1 MSKKNKI
8 PSPEHFMPHL
18 ESMLQGK
25 HIAPDDEKNIDR
37 QDLARI
43 ANWIRLYGV
52 PVERYRRNDGVICY
66 RLAAETIREYMTSEE
81 SRTTLMSRQ
90 RSIMAQASKCRRARA
105 ARDLFADLGIL
116 DQLPEVI
123 RLLADSEQESD
134 PIDTQPANAA

>member
-8 PSPEHFMPHL
+8 PSPEHFMPQL
-18 ESMLQGK
+18 EIMLLGK
-25 HIAPDDEKNIDR
+25 DISPDEKNDR
-37 QDLARI
+37 QELARI

-66 RLAAETIREYMTSEE
+66 RLAAETIREYRTSEE
-81 SRTTLMSRQ
+81 SRAALMSRQ
-90 RSIMAQASKCRRARA
+90 RSIMAHASKCRRARA

-116 DQLPEVI
+116 DQLPDVV